1 MSIILDKILT
11 KLDTDIVSHSKII
24 KDETDANGLAT
35 NSGLYMIGRRSGLEE
50 LKYAIVKWQ
59 DEERLAKCK

>member
-24 KDETDANGLAT
+24 KDETDANG
-35 NSGLYMIGRRSGLEE
+35 
-50 LKYAIVKWQ
+50 IVHA
-59 DEERLAKCK
+59 AKGKLGE